1 MKITVKK
8 EFLKRM
14 EQLLKEEY
22 EDFLKEYD
30 KKPQKGLR
38 VNTLKIGVE
47 EFKKIVPFE
56 ITPIPWCPTG
66 FYYDKEEKA
75 GNHLYHILGLYYIC
89 KKIYKAC
96 HV

>member
-30 KKPQKGLR
+30 KKPQKALR

-56 ITPIPWCPTG
+56 ITPIPFRPL
-66 FYYDKEEKA
+66 
-75 GNHLYHILGLYYIC
+75 LYSRTDSDGSCGGIRP
-89 KKIYKAC
+89 
-96 HV
+96 